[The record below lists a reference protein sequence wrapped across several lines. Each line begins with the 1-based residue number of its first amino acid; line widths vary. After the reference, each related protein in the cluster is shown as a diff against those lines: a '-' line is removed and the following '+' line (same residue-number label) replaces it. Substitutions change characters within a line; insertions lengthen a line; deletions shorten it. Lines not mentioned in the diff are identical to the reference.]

1 MEDSR
6 PPALPALTGLRFV
19 AAFVV
24 VLFHSQFLIEGLSSS
39 GLHAAHLI
47 QSGYIGVSV
56 FFVLSGFI
64 LAYTYVLPGGGLRG
78 TRGSFW
84 FARFARIYPV
94 YLLAL
99 LFSLPLFLDISIRH
113 PVGVMHL
120 RDVIR
125 AAVLTPTL
133 LQAWTPK
140 KAWMWDGPAWSLSV
154 EAFFYLL
161 FPYAAASISKQP
173 LRRVLITGALLG
185 VCVVTGPVLFALRTS
200 SGVWKVTPSVYGPW
214 VAAVKFL
221 PLFHLPEFLI
231 GVCAGVIFVNRR
243 ALDSNRRTFAWVT
256 LASAAAIIAVL
267 SVSNKIPYLLLHDGL
282 LAPLVALL
290 IYGLATGGGFIG
302 RMLSIRSM
310 QLLGGASYALYLF
323 HSPLNSY
330 LTIAARYFD
339 LDNRDGWDVL
349 AVYVAAAISI
359 AIVVYVFVE
368 EPARSRLKRLF
379 RNRRPQKPSAIPMR
393 SARQGDSSP
402 ARQHYLSVTD

>member
-1 MEDSR
+1 MEDAR

-19 AAFVV
+19 AALVV

-39 GLHAAHLI
+39 GYHAAHLI

-64 LAYTYVLPGGGLRG
+64 LAYTYILPGGGMRG
-78 TRGSFW
+78 SRGSFW
-84 FARFARIYPV
+84 FARFARVYPV
-94 YLLAL
+94 YVLAL
-99 LFSLPLFLDISIRH
+99 LFSLPLFLNISIWH

-125 AAVLTPTL
+125 AAILTPTL

-154 EAFFYLL
+154 EAFFYLV
-161 FPYAAASISKQP
+161 FPYVAVSISRES
-173 LRRVLITGALLG
+173 LRRVLINGALLG
-185 VCVVTGPVLFALRTS
+185 VCVLAGPVLFALRTS

-243 ALDSNRRTFAWVT
+243 AVDKNRRGFSWIT
-256 LASAAAIIAVL
+256 LASAVAIIAIL
-267 SVSNKIPYLLLHDGL
+267 SISNQIPYLLLHDGL
-282 LAPLVALL
+282 LAPLVAVL
-290 IYGLATGGGFIG
+290 IYGLATGGGFLG
-302 RMLSIRSM
+302 RMLSTRRM

-330 LTIAARYFD
+330 LTIGARYIE
-339 LDNRDGWDVL
+339 LDNRAGWDAL
-349 AVYVAAAISI
+349 AVYVAASLLL
-359 AIVVYVFVE
+359 AIVVYVYVE
-368 EPARSRLKRLF
+368 EPARNRLKRAF
-379 RNRRPQKPSAIPMR
+379 RRRRPPKAPAVPEDVP
-393 SARQGDSSP
+393 GDRGLLLAVEP
-402 ARQHYLSVTD
+402 

>member
-1 MEDSR
+1 MEDPR

-19 AAFVV
+19 AALVV
-24 VLFHSQFLIEGLSSS
+24 VLFHSQFLIVGLSSS

-78 TRGSFW
+78 TRGAFW

-94 YLLAL
+94 YVLAL
-99 LFSLPLFLDISIRH
+99 LFSLPLFLDISIWH

-161 FPYAAASISKQP
+161 FPYAAMSISRQP
-173 LRRVLITGALLG
+173 LKRVLRTGALLG
-185 VCVVTGPVLFALRTS
+185 VCVLAGPVLFALRTS
-200 SGVWKVTPSVYGPW
+200 SGVWKITPSVYGPW

-231 GVCAGVIFVNRR
+231 GVCAGVIFINRR
-243 ALDSNRRTFAWVT
+243 ALDSNRREFAWVT
-256 LASAAAIIAVL
+256 FASAVAIVAVL
-267 SVSNKIPYLLLHDGL
+267 TVSNQIPYLLLHDGL
-282 LAPLVALL
+282 LAPLVAVL
-290 IYGLATGGGFIG
+290 IYGLATGGGIIG
-302 RMLSIRSM
+302 RMLSIRWM
-310 QLLGGASYALYLF
+310 QLLGGASYSLYLF

-339 LDNRDGWDVL
+339 LDNRDGWDAL
-349 AVYVAAAISI
+349 SVYVAAALGIS
-359 AIVVYVFVE
+359 IVVYLFVE
-368 EPARSRLKRLF
+368 EPARNRLKRL
-379 RNRRPQKPSAIPMR
+379 RGIRPTAPAISWRTPTVD
-393 SARQGDSSP
+393 AG
-402 ARQHYLSVTD
+402 